1 MFILASTGCNTLSS
15 LGLPFGGTGNEI
27 IQPAKS
33 ISEAPGDVLAMP
45 RELATA
51 PLPVYIIEIGDT
63 ILIEPVKFDSTI
75 RLPGDQIV
83 KPDGFVSLGEFGR
96 IYAHG
101 KTIEQVEGEAQ
112 AQINDHLRFDLERAH
127 QNERAERLRVERESA
142 GELDS
147 TDEGDLPLK
156 SEADAEELVL
166 LQRRIDASLLANE
179 ISARLV
185 NWDSK
190 KIYVLGE
197 VNSPGSFAFTG
208 NQTALDGIIEAGGM
222 TSQAN
227 RHQIVVARPTTC
239 DSCRVVMKI
248 CYDQIVQL
256 GDSSTNYQL
265 QPGDRVF
272 VPALTFCEDV
282 KQSLRGGRYE
292 HCPRCANCPTG
303 CDLPTGC
310 ETGVGCVAR

>member
-1 MFILASTGCNTLSS
+1 MSS

-27 IQPAKS
+27 IDPAKS

-63 ILIEPVKFDSTI
+63 ILIEPVKFDATI

-83 KPDGFVSLGEFGR
+83 KPDGFISLGEFGR

-101 KTIEQVEGEAQ
+101 KTVEQVEEESQ
-112 AQINDHLRFDLERAH
+112 AQVNEHLRLDLDRAY
-127 QNERAERLRVERESA
+127 QSERAERLRVERDSA
-142 GELDS
+142 EERDNLDS

-156 SEADAEELVL
+156 SKADDEELVL
-166 LQRRIDASLLANE
+166 LQRRIDAAWLSNK

-239 DSCRVVMKI
+239 DSCRIVMKI

-272 VPALTFCEDV
+272 VPALTFCEDL
-282 KQSLRGGRYE
+282 KQSFRGARYD
-292 HCPRCANCPTG
+292 HCPRCADCPTG

-310 ETGVGCVAR
+310 GTETVCKVQ